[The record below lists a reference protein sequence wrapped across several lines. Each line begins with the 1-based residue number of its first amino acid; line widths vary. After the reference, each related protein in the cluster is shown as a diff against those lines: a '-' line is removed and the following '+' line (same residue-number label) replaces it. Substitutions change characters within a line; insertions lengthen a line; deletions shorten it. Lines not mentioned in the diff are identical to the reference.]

1 MPNDPVVIVG
11 GGFAGVYTA
20 RAIERLLPADQPIVL
35 FGLEN
40 HVVFT
45 PLLGNVVGSSIN
57 PMHVVWPVRQ
67 MLKRVNCRTAAVTD
81 IDLKKQEVHYLT
93 AARLPACV
101 HYSHL
106 VLACGNV
113 VKLDIVP
120 GMSAHAWPLKT
131 MGDALVLRNHLIG
144 LLEKAQVEPDPAR
157 RKQLLSVVVI
167 GGGFS
172 GVEVAGE
179 IADLLH
185 ASCKYYSDVCPAD
198 IHVALL
204 HRGERILP
212 ELPESLGE
220 FARTKML
227 ARGIDV
233 RVKTEAA
240 AVTERSVI
248 LKDGRE
254 MEAATVVCT
263 IGSTANPLLA
273 ASGLKMEK
281 NRLKV
286 GGDFRCE
293 GQTNVWALGDCA
305 AVPNAF
311 DNQVSPPTAQFAVRQ
326 ARWLAWNVRNLQR
339 GKPLTPFYFK
349 PLGAFASIGN
359 HRAVGRA
366 FGLHLSGLLAWF
378 VWRGIYLSKMPTFAR
393 KLQIAFDWFW
403 QLLFPRDIVQLSLGQ
418 TERLHRAHYEKGQFV
433 FRKGDPGDKL
443 YIIENGR
450 AGVYFQE
457 DGPMVAHLEAGDH
470 FGEGALLSGRVR
482 SAYIRAEEPL
492 DVLVLGQEAFGQL
505 THHCDILRRAFEG
518 VWRERR
524 RQLST
529 SMQEIYLPNETVVI
543 NKVSDPL
550 QSQR

>member
-1 MPNDPVVIVG
+1 MPGDPIVIVG

-20 RAIERLLPADQPIVL
+20 RAIQRYVPADIPIVL
-35 FGLEN
+35 FGQEN

-81 IDLKKQEVHYLT
+81 IDLETHEVHYLT
-93 AARLPACV
+93 AARLPASQK
-101 HYSHL
+101 YQHL
-106 VLACGNV
+106 ILACGNV
-113 VKLDIVP
+113 VNLDIVP

-144 LLEKAQVEPDPAR
+144 LLEKAQVEPDELR

-179 IADLLH
+179 IADLLS
-185 ASCKYYSDVCPAD
+185 ASCKYYSDVCEKD
-198 IHVALL
+198 IRVTLL
-204 HRGERILP
+204 HRGPRILP

-233 RVKTEAA
+233 RVKSEAA

-248 LKDGRE
+248 LKDGTAI
-254 MEAATVVCT
+254 EAATVVCT
-263 IGSTANPLLA
+263 IGSTANPLLEE
-273 ASGLKMEK
+273 SGLAMEK

-286 GGDFRCE
+286 GGDFRCA
-293 GQTNVWALGDCA
+293 GRTNVWALGDCA
-305 AVPNAF
+305 AVPNAY
-311 DNQVSPPTAQFAVRQ
+311 DNQTSPPTAQFAVRQ
-326 ARWLAWNVRNLQR
+326 ARWLAKNLRDFQR
-339 GKPLTPFYFK
+339 GKPVTPFHFK

-359 HRAVGRA
+359 RRAVGRA

-378 VWRGIYLSKMPTFAR
+378 VWRGIYLAKMPTLAR

-403 QLLFPRDIVQLSLGQ
+403 QMLFPRDIVQLSLGQ

-443 YIIENGR
+443 YIIEKGR
-450 AGVYFQE
+450 AGVYFE
-457 DGPMVAHLEAGDH
+457 ENGPMAARLESGDH
-470 FGEGALLSGRVR
+470 FGEGALLSGRAR
-482 SAYIRAEEPL
+482 SAFVRAEEPL
-492 DVLVLGQEAFGQL
+492 DVVVLGQEAFGQL

-524 RQLST
+524 RQLSE
-529 SMQEIYLPNETVVI
+529 SMQEVYLPGDTVI
-543 NKVSDPL
+543 LNKAPEGA
-550 QSQR
+550 RTNR

>member
-1 MPNDPVVIVG
+1 MSTDPIVIVG

-20 RAIERLLPADQPIVL
+20 RAIQRKLPSDVPIVL

-67 MLKRVNCRTAAVTD
+67 MLKRVNCRTAAVTEID
-81 IDLKKQEVHYLT
+81 IVKREVHYLT
-93 AARLPACV
+93 AARMEACQK
-101 HYSHL
+101 YSHL
-106 VLACGNV
+106 ILACGNIV
-113 VKLDIVP
+113 NLDIVP

-144 LLEKAQVEPDPAR
+144 LLEKAQVEPDPVR
-157 RKQLLSVVVI
+157 RKQLLSVVVV

-185 ASCKYYSDVCPAD
+185 ASCKYYSDVCPVD
-198 IHVALL
+198 IHVSLL
-204 HRGERILP
+204 HRGPRILP

-233 RVKTEAA
+233 RVKAEAA

-248 LKDGRE
+248 LKDGTSID
-254 MEAATVVCT
+254 AATVVCT
-263 IGSTANPLLA
+263 IGSTTNPLLA
-273 ASGLKMEK
+273 ESGLKLDK
-281 NRLKV
+281 NRVKV

-293 GQTNVWALGDCA
+293 GHTNIWALGDCA
-305 AVPNAF
+305 AVPNAY
-311 DNQVSPPTAQFAVRQ
+311 DNQPSPPTAQFAVRQ
-326 ARWLAWNVRNLQR
+326 AKWLAKNLRNVHRN
-339 GKPLTPFYFK
+339 KPLTPFHFK

-359 HRAVGRA
+359 RRAVGRA
-366 FGLHLSGLLAWF
+366 MGLHVSGILAWF
-378 VWRGIYLSKMPTFAR
+378 MWRGIYLFKMPTFAR

-403 QLLFPRDIVQLSLGQ
+403 QMLFPRDIVQLSLGQ

-443 YIIENGR
+443 YIIQSGK

-457 DGPMVAHLEAGDH
+457 EGKATAYLEAGDH
-470 FGEGALLSGRVR
+470 FGEGALLSGRTR
-482 SAYIRAEEPL
+482 SAYVKAEEPL
-492 DVLVLGQEAFGQL
+492 DVVVLGQEAFGQL
-505 THHCDILRRAFEG
+505 TQSCDIMRRAFEG

-524 RQLST
+524 RQLTASV
-529 SMQEIYLPNETVVI
+529 QEMYLPGDTVVI
-543 NKVSDPL
+543 NK
-550 QSQR
+550 R

>member
-1 MPNDPVVIVG
+1 MASDPIVIVG

-20 RAIERLLPADQPIVL
+20 RAIERLLPADIPIVL
-35 FGLEN
+35 FSQEN

-67 MLKRVNCRTAAVTD
+67 MLKRAVCKTAAVND
-81 IDLKKQEVHYLT
+81 IDLANNEIHFQT
-93 AARLPACV
+93 AANRLACQK
-101 HYSHL
+101 YSHL
-106 VLACGNV
+106 ILACGNV

-144 LLEKAQVEPDPAR
+144 LLEKAQVEPDADR

-179 IADLLH
+179 IADLLL
-185 ASCKYYSDVCPAD
+185 ASCPYYSEVNRRD
-198 IHVALL
+198 IKVTLL
-204 HRGERILP
+204 HRGPRILP

-220 FARTKML
+220 FARTKMI

-233 RVKTEAA
+233 RIKSEAA

-248 LKDGRE
+248 LKDGGE
-254 MEAATVVCT
+254 IGATTVVCT

-273 ASGLKMEK
+273 ASGLAMEK
-281 NRLKV
+281 NRVKV

-293 GQTNVWALGDCA
+293 GHTNVWALGDCA
-305 AVPNAF
+305 AVPNAY
-311 DNQVSPPTAQFAVRQ
+311 DNQSSPPTAQFAVRQ
-326 ARWLAWNVRNLQR
+326 ARWLAQNLRAQLR
-339 GKPLTPFYFK
+339 GKPLAPFHFK
-349 PLGAFASIGN
+349 PLGAFASIGS
-359 HRAVGRA
+359 RLAVGRA
-366 FGLHLSGLLAWF
+366 LGLHFSGIFAWF
-378 VWRGIYLSKMPTFAR
+378 VWRGIYLLKMPTFAR

-403 QLLFPRDIVQLSLGQ
+403 QMLFPRDIVQLSLGQ
-418 TERLHRAHYEKGQFV
+418 TERLHRAHYEQGQYV

-443 YIIENGR
+443 YIIEHGR
-450 AGVYFQE
+450 AGVYFEEGGAQ
-457 DGPMVAHLEAGDH
+457 VAHLEAGDH

-482 SAYIRAEEPL
+482 SAFIRAEEPL
-492 DVLVLGQEAFGQL
+492 DVVVLGQEAFGQL
-505 THHCDILRRAFEG
+505 THH
-518 VWRERR
+518 
-524 RQLST
+524 
-529 SMQEIYLPNETVVI
+529 
-543 NKVSDPL
+543 
-550 QSQR
+550 

>member
-1 MPNDPVVIVG
+1 MPSDPIVIVG

-67 MLKRVNCRTAAVTD
+67 MLKRVNCRTAAVTE

-93 AARLPACV
+93 AARVPACV
-101 HYSHL
+101 RFSHL

-157 RKQLLSVVVI
+157 RKQLLSVLVI

-185 ASCKYYSDVCPAD
+185 ASCKYYSDVSPAD

-273 ASGLKMEK
+273 ASGLKLEK

-293 GQTNVWALGDCA
+293 GHTNIWALGDCA
-305 AVPNAF
+305 AVPNAY
-311 DNQVSPPTAQFAVRQ
+311 DNQTSPPTAQFAVRQ
-326 ARWLAWNVRNLQR
+326 ARWLAWNVRNMKM
-339 GKPLTPFYFK
+339 GKPVTPFYFK

-359 HRAVGRA
+359 KRAVGRA
-366 FGLHLSGLLAWF
+366 FGLHFSGIIAWF

-403 QLLFPRDIVQLSLGQ
+403 QMLFPRDIVELSLGQ

-450 AGVYFQE
+450 AGVYFQD

-482 SAYIRAEEPL
+482 SAYIRAEEAL

-543 NKVSDPL
+543 NK
-550 QSQR
+550 R